1 MTTVGH
7 DDAAEPAHG
16 ETTDVGAYC
25 RAIEA
30 HLCVRNG
37 GHRIRVIGPAFDLA
51 RAWHRA
57 GIPLKV
63 VERGIDLRVERA
75 DARGVRRPLR
85 LEYCETDVQRAYADW
100 RRAVGPMGAPGGPGD
115 ATDEGDADHPRVRSL
130 PRHLD
135 RIATRLSSAIV
146 QLADGPLR
154 ALGAATLAQVE
165 TMRASASRARGE
177 ARDAMMTA
185 LTQIDEA
192 WDEAVLAHADAATLA
207 RGRAEAE
214 RDLCTYRGRMPADEY
229 AKAISGLTARAVR
242 DALGLPRL
250 TP

>member
-1 MTTVGH
+1 MAMTTAGPG
-7 DDAAEPAHG
+7 DAAEPAHG

-75 DARGVRRPLR
+75 EARGVRRPLR

-100 RRAVGPMGAPGGPGD
+100 RRAVGPMAAPGGQGG
-115 ATDEGDADHPRVRSL
+115 ATDEAPAERYAAHQQRDQLATCRDRDRCGRHAAPPRVGPELLLTLELPPVPPIRRQARSPAAGRPARGCCQGYGHARRSSQGHCL
-130 PRHLD
+130 PR
-135 RIATRLSSAIV
+135 A
-146 QLADGPLR
+146 
-154 ALGAATLAQVE
+154 
-165 TMRASASRARGE
+165 
-177 ARDAMMTA
+177 
-185 LTQIDEA
+185 
-192 WDEAVLAHADAATLA
+192 
-207 RGRAEAE
+207 
-214 RDLCTYRGRMPADEY
+214 
-229 AKAISGLTARAVR
+229 
-242 DALGLPRL
+242 
-250 TP
+250 

>member
-1 MTTVGH
+1 MTDAGH
-7 DDAAEPAHG
+7 EPAAPVQD
-16 ETTDVGAYC
+16 EPSDVGAYC

-63 VERGIDLRVERA
+63 VERGIDIRVERA

-85 LEYCETDVQRAYADW
+85 LEYCESDVQRAYADW
-100 RRAVGPMGAPGGPGD
+100 RRAVGPMAAGGAEG
-115 ATDEGDADHPRVRSL
+115 ARDEGDAGNPRLRSL

-154 ALGAATLAQVE
+154 TLGASTLAQVDG
-165 TMRASASRARGE
+165 MRASASRARGE
-177 ARDAMMTA
+177 ARDAMMSTLA
-185 LTQIDEA
+185 QLDEA
-192 WDEAVLAHADAATLA
+192 WDKAVLAHADTSTLA

-214 RDLCTYRGRMPADEY
+214 RDLGSYRGRMPADEY